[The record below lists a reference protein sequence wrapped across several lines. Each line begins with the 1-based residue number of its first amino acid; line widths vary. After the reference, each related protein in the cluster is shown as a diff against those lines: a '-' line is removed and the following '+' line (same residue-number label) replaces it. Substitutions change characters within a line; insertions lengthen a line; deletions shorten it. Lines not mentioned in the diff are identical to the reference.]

1 LYLQG
6 HPYEINHLF
15 LHTLNASFKV
25 NVCENLNVKLMK
37 RVSFFRWLKNVSIA
51 KKLYFTVGIMAI
63 LIAIELGVLIFSVN
77 TLSSVRAYVAGEGLW
92 SKAQKE
98 AVYQMMK
105 YGRTHDEA
113 DFEKFREFM
122 KVSAGDHKTLVELG
136 KENPDLEKA
145 KQGFIEGRNDPGDV
159 EGMINLFRRF
169 HSVSYISKAIAAWSM
184 ADKLVTSFDSISQKL
199 HNEVNKPNSSQD
211 NINAI
216 LAEIDPV
223 NTNLTIYEDQF
234 SYILGEGSRWLEYV
248 ILRLLFG
255 VALTVECTGLLL
267 AIAVSRGIQRGLKEI
282 LLSAQAVAK
291 RDFSRKA
298 KVFSKDEIG
307 ILANN
312 FNMMSEE
319 LEHSIHEIENV
330 QQRFKNLLES
340 APDAIVILN
349 DSGVIQIV
357 NAQTEN
363 MFGYS
368 RKEILGKEIDMLIHC
383 ISQKK
388 NGNGSFHHVLDIMQN
403 NEPEELE
410 WMGIYKDEKDFPVEI
425 SFSPIRME
433 EGLLISAAIRNIS
446 EKKQLEKQIM
456 EININL
462 EKKVTLRT
470 NELERKNKELEQFAY
485 VASHDLQ
492 EPLRTTTGFAELIRQ
507 KYFGKIDADAD
518 KYISYII
525 QSSDRMKTLIKDL
538 LDYSR
543 IGRETQAKKIDC
555 NELLHEVQA
564 DLDGL
569 IKETHAEI
577 HATELPAIHGYPTE
591 IKQLFQNLITN
602 AIKFRQKDAHPKITI
617 AAEKQDQ
624 HWLFSFS
631 DNGIGIEEKYLSRIF
646 VIFQRLHTRTEYEGS
661 GIGLA
666 NCKKIAELHNGKIW
680 AESAPGKGST
690 FYCTIYEFEH
700 A

>member
-1 LYLQG
+1 
-6 HPYEINHLF
+6 
-15 LHTLNASFKV
+15 
-25 NVCENLNVKLMK
+25 
-37 RVSFFRWLKNVSIA
+37 
-51 KKLYFTVGIMAI
+51 
-63 LIAIELGVLIFSVN
+63 
-77 TLSSVRAYVAGEGLW
+77 
-92 SKAQKE
+92 
-98 AVYQMMK
+98 
-105 YGRTHDEA
+105 
-113 DFEKFREFM
+113 
-122 KVSAGDHKTLVELG
+122 
-136 KENPDLEKA
+136 
-145 KQGFIEGRNDPGDV
+145 
-159 EGMINLFRRF
+159 
-169 HSVSYISKAIAAWSM
+169 
-184 ADKLVTSFDSISQKL
+184 
-199 HNEVNKPNSSQD
+199 
-211 NINAI
+211 
-216 LAEIDPV
+216 
-223 NTNLTIYEDQF
+223 
-234 SYILGEGSRWLEYV
+234 
-248 ILRLLFG
+248 
-255 VALTVECTGLLL
+255 LTVECTGLLL
-267 AIAVSRGIQRGLKEI
+267 AITVSRGIQRGLKEI

-312 FNMMSEE
+312 FNMMSDE
-319 LEHSIHEIENV
+319 LERSIHEIENV

-368 RKEILGKEIDMLIHC
+368 RSEILGKEIDLLINC
-383 ISQKK
+383 ITKKK

-410 WMGIYKDEKDFPVEI
+410 WMGIRKDEKEFPVEI
-425 SFSPIRME
+425 SFRPIRME
-433 EGLLISAAIRNIS
+433 EGLLISAAIRNIT
-446 EKKQLEKQIM
+446 EKKLLEKQIM

-507 KYFGKIDADAD
+507 KYLGKIDADAD

-543 IGRETQAKKIDC
+543 IGRETQAKKINC
-555 NELLHEVQA
+555 NELLCEVVA

-569 IKETHAEI
+569 IKESHAEI
-577 HATELPAIHGYPTE
+577 DATELPTILGYPTE
-591 IKQLFQNLITN
+591 IKQLFQNLISN
-602 AIKFRQKDAHPKITI
+602 AIKFRQKDIAPRIKI
-617 AAEKQDQ
+617 AAEKNEQ

-666 NCKKIAELHNGKIW
+666 NCKKIAELHNGRIW
-680 AESAPGKGST
+680 AESEPGKGST
-690 FYCTIYEFEH
+690 FYCSIHEFEH

>member
-1 LYLQG
+1 
-6 HPYEINHLF
+6 
-15 LHTLNASFKV
+15 
-25 NVCENLNVKLMK
+25 MK
-37 RVSFFRWLKNVSIA
+37 RVSLFRWIKNVSIA

-77 TLSSVRAYVAGEGLW
+77 TLSSVRAYVTGEGLW

-98 AVYQMMK
+98 AVYQLMK

-113 DFEKFREFM
+113 DYEKFREFM
-122 KVSAGDHKTLVELG
+122 KVSEGDHKTLVELG
-136 KENPDLEKA
+136 KENPDLEAA
-145 KQGFIEGRNDPGDV
+145 KQGFIEGRNHPDDV

-169 HSVSYISKAIAAWSM
+169 HFVSYISKAIIAWSK
-184 ADKLVTSFDSISQKL
+184 ADSLVRKFDGISKKL
-199 HNEVNKPNSSQD
+199 HTEINKTNPSQD
-211 NINAI
+211 SVNHI
-216 LAEIDPV
+216 LAEIDPI
-223 NTNLTIYEDQF
+223 NTNLTFFEDEF
-234 SYILGEGSRWLEYV
+234 SYTLGEGSRWLEYV

-267 AIAVSRGIQRGLKEI
+267 AITVSRGIQRGLKEI

-312 FNMMSEE
+312 FNMMSDE
-319 LEHSIHEIENV
+319 LERSIHEIENV

-368 RKEILGKEIDMLIHC
+368 RSEILGKEIDLLITC
-383 ISQKK
+383 ITKKK

-410 WMGIYKDEKDFPVEI
+410 WMGIRKDEKEFPVEI
-425 SFSPIRME
+425 SFRPIRME
-433 EGLLISAAIRNIS
+433 EGLLISAAIRNIT
-446 EKKQLEKQIM
+446 EKKLLEKQIM

-507 KYFGKIDADAD
+507 KYLGKIDADAD

-543 IGRETQAKKIDC
+543 IGRETQAKKINC
-555 NELLHEVQA
+555 NELLCEVLA

-569 IKETHAEI
+569 IKESHAEI
-577 HATELPAIHGYPTE
+577 NATELPTILGYPTE
-591 IKQLFQNLITN
+591 IKQLFQNLISN
-602 AIKFRQKDAHPKITI
+602 AIKFRQKDIAPRIKI
-617 AAEKQDQ
+617 AAEKNEQ

-666 NCKKIAELHNGKIW
+666 NCKKIAELHNGRIW
-680 AESAPGKGST
+680 AESEPGKGST
-690 FYCTIYEFEH
+690 FYCSIHEFEH